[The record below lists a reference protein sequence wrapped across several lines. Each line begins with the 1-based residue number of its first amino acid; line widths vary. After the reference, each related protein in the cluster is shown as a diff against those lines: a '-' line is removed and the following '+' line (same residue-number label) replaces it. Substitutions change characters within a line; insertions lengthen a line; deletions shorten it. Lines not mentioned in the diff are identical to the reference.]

1 MIDKKAL
8 QKERLQKRNTDIR
21 NLFKE
26 LSEKHKKYKQ
36 EAIINEIAT
45 KMFLSPRTIEAIIFF
60 EGIYKD

>member
-36 EAIINEIAT
+36 ETIINEIAT

>member
-8 QKERLQKRNTDIR
+8 RKERLQKRNTEIR

-26 LSEKHKKYKQ
+26 LSEKHKKHKAQ
-36 EAIINEIAT
+36 AIINEVAL
-45 KMFLSPRTIEAIIFF
+45 KMFLSPRTIEAIIFY